1 VALLLAGPARG
12 FDKKVLAAF
21 RPAIAEVTNSTVQ
34 ILSDGKRAALG
45 MVVDKDGYVLTK
57 ASELKGKLEC
67 QLIDGRRAE
76 AKLVG
81 LERKLDVAML
91 KVDWKDLQV
100 VDWGDEKSVDR
111 GSWIITP
118 GLDKTLPLG
127 IGVISAAPREI
138 DRAKGALGI
147 QMREAAGGAGI
158 DRVMPKSPAEKAG
171 LQSGDVVTRVGDKEV
186 KSLTELQKTIFSYE
200 PGDEVTLSVRRQVEE
215 KVGEQT
221 VTKTENF
228 ESKITLGNFQQMIQG
243 ERAEF
248 QNSLGG
254 QLSAR
259 RAGFPLVLQHDTV
272 LKPQDCGG
280 PLVDIDGKVVG
291 VNIARAGRVETYAL
305 AASVV
310 KAIIDDMKAG
320 KYAPIE
326 ATTVETKPAETKPAE
341 AKPAEAA
348 TGK

>member
-1 VALLLAGPARG
+1 MRTRYPLAITSALLVGLLLAGPARG

-21 RPAIAEVTNSTVQ
+21 RPTIAQVTNSTVQ
-34 ILSDGKRAALG
+34 VFSDGKRSALG

-81 LERKLDVAML
+81 VERKLDVAML
-91 KVDWKDLQV
+91 KVDWKDLQPI
-100 VDWGDEKSVDR
+100 DWGDEKSVDR

-118 GLDKTLPLG
+118 GLDKTAPIG
-127 IGVISAAPREI
+127 IGVVSAAPRKI

-147 QMREAAGGAGI
+147 QMREASGGAGI
-158 DRVMPKSPAEKAG
+158 YRVMPKSPAEKAD
-171 LQSGDVVTRVGDKEV
+171 LRSGDVVTRVGDKDV
-186 KSLTELQKTIFSYE
+186 KNLSELQETIFSYE
-200 PGDEVTLSVRRQVEE
+200 PGDEVTLTVKRGEE
-215 KVGEQT
+215 S
-221 VTKTENF
+221 F
-228 ESKITLGNFQQMIQG
+228 EAKIVLGNFQQMIQG

-248 QNSLGG
+248 QNNLGG
-254 QLSAR
+254 QLSQR

-272 LKPQDCGG
+272 LKPQECGG

-291 VNIARAGRVETYAL
+291 INIARAGRVETYAL

-310 KAIIDDMKAG
+310 KAIIEDMKPGKYSPMEASTAESTAG
-320 KYAPIE
+320 K
-326 ATTVETKPAETKPAE
+326 
-341 AKPAEAA
+341 
-348 TGK
+348 

>member
-1 VALLLAGPARG
+1 VWFVGPAQS
-12 FDKKVLAAF
+12 FDKSVRSAF
-21 RPAIAEVTNSTVQ
+21 RPAIAEVTKSTVQ
-34 ILSDGKRAALG
+34 VFSDGKRSALG
-45 MVVDKDGYVLTK
+45 MVVDKDGFVLTK

-67 QLIDGRRAE
+67 QLLDGRRAE

-91 KVDWKDLQV
+91 KVEWSDLQA

-118 GLDKTLPLG
+118 GLDKTAP
-127 IGVISAAPREI
+127 IGV
-138 DRAKGALGI
+138 GAS
-147 QMREAAGGAGI
+147 GGAGI
-158 DRVMPKSPAEKAG
+158 ERVMPKSPAEKAG
-171 LQSGDVVTRVGDKEV
+171 LQSGDVVTRVGEKEV
-186 KSLTELQKTIFSYE
+186 KNLSELRDTIFSYE
-200 PGDEVTLSVRRQVEE
+200 PGDEVTLTVRRTTES
-215 KVGEQT
+215 KVGDQT
-221 VTKTENF
+221 ETKTESF
-228 ESKITLGNFQQMIQG
+228 EAKITLGNFQQMIQG

-272 LKPQDCGG
+272 LKPQECGG

-305 AASVV
+305 AASIV
-310 KAIIDDMKAG
+310 KAIIEDMKAG
-320 KYAPIE
+320 KYSPDA
-326 ATTVETKPAETKPAE
+326 PAEKPAE
-341 AKPAEAA
+341 ATA
-348 TGK
+348 GK

>member
-1 VALLLAGPARG
+1 MLVGPARG
-12 FDKKVLAAF
+12 FDRKVLAAF
-21 RPAIAEVTNSTVQ
+21 RPAIASVTNSTVQ
-34 ILSDGKRAALG
+34 ILSDGERSALG
-45 MVVDKDGYVLTK
+45 MVVDKDGYILTK
-57 ASELKGKLEC
+57 ASELKGKVEC

-76 AKLVG
+76 AKLIG
-81 LERKLDVAML
+81 KERTLDVAML
-91 KVDWKDLQV
+91 KVDWQDLQP

-147 QMREAAGGAGI
+147 QMREAPGGAGI

-171 LQSGDVVTRVGDKEV
+171 LLPGDVVTHVGEKEV
-186 KSLTELQKTIFSYE
+186 SGLPDLQKTIFSYE
-200 PGDEVTLSVRRQVEE
+200 PGDEVTLTIRRTSEV

-221 VTKTENF
+221 ETKTETF

-254 QLSAR
+254 QLSRR

-280 PLVDIDGKVVG
+280 PLVNIDGKVVG

-310 KAIIDDMKAG
+310 KAIIEDMKAG
-320 KYAPIE
+320 KYAPMNAAI
-326 ATTVETKPAETKPAE
+326 VE
-341 AKPAEAA
+341 AKPADA
-348 TGK
+348 TAGK